1 MAHSTAEVISSH
13 YAAPRYPAEESS
25 AGTQSLLPQ
34 GYLNSVLH
42 LM

>member
-13 YAAPRYPAEESS
+13 MQHPSTQLMKGQRA
-25 AGTQSLLPQ
+25 TQSLLPQ

-42 LM
+42 LT